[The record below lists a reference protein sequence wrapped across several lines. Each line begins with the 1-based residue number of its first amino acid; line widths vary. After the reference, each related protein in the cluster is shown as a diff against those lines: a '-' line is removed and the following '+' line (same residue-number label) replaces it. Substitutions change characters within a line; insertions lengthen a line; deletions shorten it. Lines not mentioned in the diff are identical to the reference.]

1 MLYTFLATQYR
12 ARAARHTPPVHLP
25 ADADDEPAPLTA
37 ASDDTERAP
46 KDALAAQP
54 MHGWRYLL
62 LWLPAACDLTGT
74 TVSLRARRAFRC

>member
-1 MLYTFLATQYR
+1 MLYAFLAARYR
-12 ARAARHTPPVHLP
+12 AHGARSTPPVHLP
-25 ADADDEPAPLTA
+25 ADTDDEHDEHTPLAA

-46 KDALAAQP
+46 KDTLGAQP

-74 TVSLRARRAFRC
+74 TVSLSAFFC